1 MPTPKIMTFL
11 PMLPTGNENSDG
23 ESRGQ
28 SRVMANLNGQS
39 RDHVPNS

>member
-1 MPTPKIMTFL
+1 MAFS
-11 PMLPTGNENSDG
+11 PMLPTDNENSDG

-39 RDHVPNS
+39 RDHEPNS